1 MVDDFLLVEDGNRSA
16 DVEDFSAV
24 NKKQKVKAWKYFDWK
39 IHRSVL
45 AGNERDEK

>member
-16 DVEDFSAV
+16 DVEEFSAV
-24 NKKQKVKAWKYFDWK
+24 NKKVKAWKYFDWK

-45 AGNERDEK
+45 AGNERNEK